1 MEPIHANLSFKY
13 EDHIMAE
20 LPEIFL
26 ISQQMKKELVGKTIS
41 GVEIIQPKCLNI
53 SPKAFSV
60 AVNGARISDVF
71 YRGKWIFV
79 ETSQGWILLCLGMGG
94 EILLVNR
101 ATLPEKYRI
110 IIDFTDHSCLA
121 VNFWWFGYVHYADQ
135 LGNHKMTSGLGP
147 NAIDL
152 AFSDLQ
158 TLLKGRRGNLKSF
171 MLDQGRIAGI
181 GNFYIHDILFQ
192 SRLHPLRSIQS
203 LSDEDIR
210 SLATAIHERLLL
222 SINKGGFYYEVDLF
236 GHHGGFVMTD
246 LVIGYKEN
254 QPCPVC
260 GTSIQK
266 IKTGSTQGFVCP
278 QCQNALT

>member
-1 MEPIHANLSFKY
+1 MEPIHVNLSFTY
-13 EDHIMAE
+13 EDNIMAE

-26 ISQQMKKELVGKTIS
+26 VSQQMKKELVGKTIS

-53 SPKAFSV
+53 PPETFAT
-60 AVNGARISDVF
+60 AVSEARILDVN
-71 YRGKWIFV
+71 YRGKWIFIK
-79 ETSQGWILLCLGMGG
+79 TNQGWILLCLGMGG

-101 ATLPEKYRI
+101 NTLPEKYRV
-110 IIDFTDHSCLA
+110 IIDFIDHSCLV

-135 LGNHKMTSGLGP
+135 LENHKMTSCLGP
-147 NAIDL
+147 NALDL
-152 AFSDLQ
+152 DFKALQ
-158 TLLKGRRGNLKSF
+158 ALLKGRRGNLKTF
-171 MLDQGRIAGI
+171 LLDQDRIAGI

-192 SRLHPLRSIQS
+192 SRLHPLRIIQTLNDNEIS
-203 LSDEDIR
+203 ALS
-210 SLATAIHERLLL
+210 AAIHERLLL
-222 SINKGGFYYEVDLF
+222 SINKGGFFYEVDLY
-236 GHHGGFVMTD
+236 GHHGGFGMTD

-278 QCQNALT
+278 QCQNAPV